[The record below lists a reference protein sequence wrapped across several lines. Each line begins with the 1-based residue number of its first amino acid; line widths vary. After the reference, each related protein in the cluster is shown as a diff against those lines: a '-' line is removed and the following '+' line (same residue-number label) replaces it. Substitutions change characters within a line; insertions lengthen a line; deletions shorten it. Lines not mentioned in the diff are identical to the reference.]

1 MFTGI
6 IEAIGTIESFTLG
19 MAHKARLGHAG
30 ARLAIRCD
38 SVIPSIAVGD
48 SLAIDG
54 ACLTIEEARGPVCQ
68 VFASQETLDRTTLG
82 HKRRGDRVNLERP
95 LSIDGRFG
103 GHIVSGHVDG
113 VGCVKSIK
121 LQGETRIV
129 TIAFPPMLR
138 HFIISKGSICI
149 DGISLTIINLHEEM
163 FSVCI
168 IPHTWKTTTIQWKRP
183 GGPVNLE
190 CDIVAKYL
198 YAWTHGKN
206 VEAVRELRLQ
216 KGMEVTRQ
224 LLERTGFV

>member
-19 MAHKARLGHAG
+19 TAHKARLGNAG
-30 ARLAIRCD
+30 ARVAIRCD

-54 ACLTIEEARGPVCQ
+54 ACLTIEEARGPVCKM
-68 VFASQETLDRTTLG
+68 FASQETLDRTSLG
-82 HKRRGDRVNLERP
+82 RKRRGDRVNLERP
-95 LSIDGRFG
+95 LSIDGRLG
-103 GHIVSGHVDG
+103 GHFVSGHVDG
-113 VGCVKSIK
+113 VGYIKSIT
-121 LQGETRIV
+121 LHGETRIV
-129 TIAFPPMLR
+129 TIACPLMLR
-138 HFIISKGSICI
+138 HFIIPTGSICI
-149 DGISLTIINLHEEM
+149 DGISLTILKLHEDT

-168 IPHTWKTTTIQWKRP
+168 IPHTWKTTTMHWKKP
-183 GGPVNLE
+183 GDPLNLE

-198 YAWTHGKN
+198 YAWTHGRM
-206 VEAVRELRLQ
+206 VGAVRELPLQ